1 MRYQG
6 ALSDRRQKPLLGVL
20 HALGGKVP
28 IPSSLLWGF
37 DALSGSVL
45 LLAGDQYV
53 LFCSFLVSLSPGPWG
68 NVKKWQSSMKQLY
81 KRRLR
86 PHPSAACLF
95 HPMSVFSNIEL
106 WKSLFNTRKLTSAK
120 TVQVRRLLKTSAPFK
135 CLVTY
140 FSIFK
145 VILCDQH
152 KDGCKETKQ

>member
-1 MRYQG
+1 MGDREAVMRYQG

-120 TVQVRRLLKTSAPFK
+120 TV
-135 CLVTY
+135 
-140 FSIFK
+140 
-145 VILCDQH
+145 
-152 KDGCKETKQ
+152 